1 MSFVK
6 FLISKSFF
14 KNAFLIIVVSGL
26 LLFSLILFLNLNTK
40 HGDFVVVPDLIGKTI
55 NQVSKVIDYFNRN
68 PLFAKLKGS
77 LYLLTKPY
85 KHKIDQMLKNLN
97 LSTFDALWLSYVE
110 GMAIGGIIML
120 IIS

>member
-1 MSFVK
+1 MKIVSVYI
-6 FLISKSFF
+6 LI
-14 KNAFLIIVVSGL
+14 A
-26 LLFSLILFLNLNTK
+26 
-40 HGDFVVVPDLIGKTI
+40 
-55 NQVSKVIDYFNRN
+55 
-68 PLFAKLKGS
+68 GS

-85 KHKIDQMLKNLN
+85 KLKIDQILKNLN

>member
-1 MSFVK
+1 MKIISIYI
-6 FLISKSFF
+6 LI
-14 KNAFLIIVVSGL
+14 AV
-26 LLFSLILFLNLNTK
+26 
-40 HGDFVVVPDLIGKTI
+40 
-55 NQVSKVIDYFNRN
+55 
-68 PLFAKLKGS
+68 S
-77 LYLLTKPY
+77 LYFLTKPY